1 MNGGNGHEQSTH
13 HGGDGAAE
21 LEQRLGAQ
29 VEQVRYAVSAW
40 NQKALHIMREYP
52 GTCLLC
58 AVGAGFLIGRLA
70 SRR

>member
-1 MNGGNGHEQSTH
+1 MNESGHEEQRQEGNGA
-13 HGGDGAAE
+13 DA
-21 LEQRLGAQ
+21 LEENLEAQ
-29 VEQVRYAVSAW
+29 LEQVRYALGAW
-40 NQKALHIMREYP
+40 NQKALQVMREYP

>member
-13 HGGDGAAE
+13 PGGDGAAE

-40 NQKALHIMREYP
+40 NQKALSVMREYP